1 MEDSDEELPTL
12 SADTFAAL
20 QQFYKEEVSFVLN
33 LMIWK
38 GDKCTYK
45 VNSQYKKLGP
55 NALRFTYKKEYL
67 PMWGHIVALILCFYS

>member
-33 LMIWK
+33 IKIWK
-38 GDKCTYK
+38 GDKCIK
-45 VNSQYKKLGP
+45 
-55 NALRFTYKKEYL
+55 
-67 PMWGHIVALILCFYS
+67 